1 MFEAMVKAYDGLG
14 KEISA
19 FEQESRT
26 RRIIGELMRP
36 LVEEAEIDRRNSARR
51 DLKIN
56 NIDERLNLIE
66 HLFGMGNVKPKVF

>member
-1 MFEAMVKAYDGLG
+1 MVKAYDGLG

-19 FEQESRT
+19 CEQESRT

-56 NIDERLNLIE
+56 NIDDL
-66 HLFGMGNVKPKVF
+66 